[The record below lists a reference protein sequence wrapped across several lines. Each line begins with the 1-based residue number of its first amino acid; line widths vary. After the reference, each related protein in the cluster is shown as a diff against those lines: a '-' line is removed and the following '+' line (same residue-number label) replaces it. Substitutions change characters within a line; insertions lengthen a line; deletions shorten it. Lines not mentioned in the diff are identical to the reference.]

1 MRNPLRLSKKIK
13 LKIKNESFPVE
24 ERHEKDNF
32 LKKMISAFLT
42 GVDVELIQ
50 RCGRRHIINAKKEM
64 QRKARAAYVRRKSP
78 KEKG

>member
-1 MRNPLRLSKKIK
+1 MNPSPSGKTEKGIIS
-13 LKIKNESFPVE
+13 LK
-24 ERHEKDNF
+24 RRY
-32 LKKMISAFLT
+32 LLFLT

-50 RCGRRHIINAKKEM
+50 RCGRRHIINVKKEM